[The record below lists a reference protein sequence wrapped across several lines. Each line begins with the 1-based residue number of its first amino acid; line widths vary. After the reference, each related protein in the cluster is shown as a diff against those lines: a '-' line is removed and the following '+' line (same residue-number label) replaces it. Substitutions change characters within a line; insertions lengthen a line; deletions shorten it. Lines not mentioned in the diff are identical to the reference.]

1 MLLLNKYV
9 GKVVS
14 CGALVL
20 YCLNLPLEIR
30 FLPENVFLLGMMPSP
45 EGATVWTIVHFLDTV
60 RKIIMEFNLPGQWMN
75 TNSNPQ
81 GIMVAARILA
91 LIADLQASKKIS
103 GFGSITANYFC
114 TYCLCHKK
122 NIEDLNYTSWV
133 HRVAATVREQAQR
146 WHDAITI
153 TEKNGLFLTTGVRWT
168 PMYDIPYWNPVQYVI
183 LGFMHNILEGVLQH
197 HLRELWGIGR
207 KKEQKNKKVLKSK
220 AEESEQE
227 ESEQEESGQGE
238 SEQEQEE
245 GSSELTDAS
254 TEEETSDFEK
264 FSEQGSTSSIRDQIS
279 DMDIESEDGDEELTP
294 KAVPEFE
301 PEENKGEEE
310 GPPINVK
317 NAFKFKDEQL
327 IAIRLCISKV
337 MLPTWVEKPPRNL
350 GEPKHGKLKAHQ
362 YLVLFTVILPLVLP
376 ELWHNGDANEK
387 KMLECFCD
395 LVASTNI
402 MAAYSTSNAEADKY
416 MFHFVKY
423 RKAIKE
429 LHPGHPSRPNHH
441 YAMHNSDQLKFW
453 GPLSTLS
460 EFPGERLNGE
470 LGDIPTNNHFS
481 KLRSFNYFQIIFTQS
496 IGDMEL
502 TMLRQ
507 YGRKAKLSVK
517 FHDRQF
523 TNESS
528 IELANALEPE
538 NIYQFM
544 QAPKVMS
551 EVAVAE
557 FFMNQTTESLSSKH
571 YDGLLVHLQHS
582 GRDYYS
588 SFSHTMYAPG
598 TLILPRTAR
607 SLSQAEYKG
616 KKYNCKDSREGSS
629 HVKFF
634 VPGGNIALTGCIER
648 IWELPLEHVMNT
660 FLLVAKHEPLSP
672 SGQRKNPYSTHPCS
686 LLQSQLVKKKLSNEK
701 YIIEPKHIIT
711 HLAVYDRPIG
721 TFGIKDEMM
730 VVNWSLNRGRQQ

>member
-20 YCLNLPLEIR
+20 YCLNLPLEIH

-45 EGATVWTIVHFLDTV
+45 EEATVWTIVHFLDTV
-60 RKIIMEFNLPGQWMN
+60 RKIIMEFNLPGQ
-75 TNSNPQ
+75 
-81 GIMVAARILA
+81 ILA

-168 PMYDIPYWNPVQYVI
+168 PMYDIPYWNPVQYMI
-183 LGFMHNILEGVLQH
+183 LGFMHNILEGH

-227 ESEQEESGQGE
+227 ESGQGE
-238 SEQEQEE
+238 SKQEQEE

-279 DMDIESEDGDEELTP
+279 DMDIESEDEDEELTP

-301 PEENKGEEE
+301 PEENEGEEE

-327 IAIRLCISKV
+327 TAIRLCISKV

-395 LVASTNI
+395 LLASTNI

-423 RKAIKE
+423 QKAIKE

-481 KLRSFNYFQIIFTQS
+481 
-496 IGDMEL
+496 DMEL

-507 YGRKAKLSVK
+507 YGRKAKLSIFSTV
-517 FHDRQF
+517 
-523 TNESS
+523 TT
-528 IELANALEPE
+528 
-538 NIYQFM
+538 
-544 QAPKVMS
+544 
-551 EVAVAE
+551 
-557 FFMNQTTESLSSKH
+557 QTEKIS
-571 YDGLLVHLQHS
+571 
-582 GRDYYS
+582 
-588 SFSHTMYAPG
+588 
-598 TLILPRTAR
+598 
-607 SLSQAEYKG
+607 
-616 KKYNCKDSREGSS
+616 CK
-629 HVKFF
+629 
-634 VPGGNIALTGCIER
+634 
-648 IWELPLEHVMNT
+648 
-660 FLLVAKHEPLSP
+660 
-672 SGQRKNPYSTHPCS
+672 
-686 LLQSQLVKKKLSNEK
+686 
-701 YIIEPKHIIT
+701 
-711 HLAVYDRPIG
+711 
-721 TFGIKDEMM
+721 
-730 VVNWSLNRGRQQ
+730 LNK